1 MDETLIALAES
12 VLVNKVEKDTTFT
25 EVDAA
30 YILPV
35 VVEFPVRV
43 EKYRL
48 VTVKFVGA
56 LRVEQNKV
64 LPVSVEKVS
73 LVTVREEVIA

>member
-1 MDETLIALAES
+1 MLAES
-12 VLVNKVEKDTTFT
+12 VLVNKVEKDSTFT

-30 YILPV
+30 YILPIV
-35 VVEFPVRV
+35 IAFPVRV

-48 VTVKFVGA
+48 VTVRLGA
-56 LRVEQNKV
+56 IRVEQNKV